1 VEDAFDQTSQ
11 LVRMMVHH
19 YFALFESNIS
29 ATKYIES
36 VSWIFGSRKKVCM
49 IRRESDHNEEVCY
62 YVKL

>member
-1 VEDAFDQTSQ
+1 
-11 LVRMMVHH
+11 MVHG
-19 YFALFESNIS
+19 YFGRFESNIS
-29 ATKYIES
+29 AAKHIES